1 MDAPAL
7 SGTKQKSPSL
17 QDEFLEELQKNKTVV
32 SVYLVNGIRLV
43 GTMDGFDPF
52 IVILAAS
59 TTQQLIYK
67 HAISTIVPGDT
78 QRNVTHIKPEADGN
92 YRRRDEPGML
102 RRNRSPH

>member
-1 MDAPAL
+1 MDALAL
-7 SGTKQKSPSL
+7 AGSKQKSPSL

-43 GTMDGFDPF
+43 GTMDGFDSF
-52 IVILAAS
+52 VVILAS

-92 YRRRDEPGML
+92 YRRRDEPGMP
-102 RRNRSPH
+102 RRNRSPQ